1 MMRIQET
8 FRFGRTAVALTAV
21 VAAFAGCDDDMLPP
35 IDDPE
40 LSVTASAMA
49 FAAADPFVGSDE
61 TITIEATNSGGAELS
76 ILTVGLEG
84 ADAAEFM
91 LDDTTPVTLDA
102 GESATFTVSYD
113 PMSVGAKAVTVAFT
127 TNAPD
132 GRTEVALTGVAT
144 AFAYTQVDRK
154 GIPALNTVF
163 NHPSGTAGFDKTAYN
178 TASPA
183 GDVAAYTSQFET
195 VLGAVGN
202 ADPSATA
209 ALLLPDELP
218 VDLSASTTAFASLTG
233 RRLEDDATDVALF
246 VTVGDASLQSDNV
259 DANDVAFRTAFP
271 YVAVP
276 HN

>member
-1 MMRIQET
+1 MRIHREH
-8 FRFGRTAVALTAV
+8 RFGRGAAVLAVA
-21 VAAFAGCDDDMLPP
+21 VATLAACDDDMLPP
-35 IDDPE
+35 TDDPE
-40 LSVTASAMA
+40 LSATASAMA

-61 TITIEATNSGGAELS
+61 TITIEAMNSGGSDLS
-76 ILTVGLEG
+76 IFTVALEG

-91 LDDTTPVTLDA
+91 LDDDSAVTLGA
-102 GESATFTVSYD
+102 GESATFTVSYA
-113 PMSVGAKAVTVAFT
+113 PMSVGTKSVTVVFT
-127 TNAPD
+127 TNAAD
-132 GRTEVALTGVAT
+132 GSTEVELGGVAT
-144 AFAYTQVDRK
+144 AFTYTQVDRK

-178 TASPA
+178 TVSPA

-246 VTVGDASLQSDNV
+246 VTVGEPSLQSDNV

-271 YVAVP
+271 YVAAP